1 GNHLRKQLC
10 NYQNACFFFP
20 CPHEN
25 YPLFNRARAEASFRN
40 NHPGFRYGSA
50 IAIPPFIS
58 GQPHSRLFFTFLPGC
73 YAGEGGA
80 LFS

>member
-1 GNHLRKQLC
+1 M
-10 NYQNACFFFP
+10 
-20 CPHEN
+20 
-25 YPLFNRARAEASFRN
+25 RAEASFRN

-50 IAIPPFIS
+50 IAIPS

-80 LFS
+80 SFSSPHRLRLTTSGGTFS

>member
-1 GNHLRKQLC
+1 
-10 NYQNACFFFP
+10 FSP
-20 CPHEN
+20 CLTKVLP
-25 YPLFNRARAEASFRN
+25 PLSRVRAEASFRN

-73 YAGEGGA
+73 YASEGGA

>member
-1 GNHLRKQLC
+1 KQLC
-10 NYQNACFFFP
+10 NYQNACFSP

-25 YPLFNRARAEASFRN
+25 YPLFIARACGSIFSQ
-40 NHPGFRYGSA
+40 HPPPGFRYGSA

>member
-1 GNHLRKQLC
+1 MSPLYRAGGRK
-10 NYQNACFFFP
+10 N
-20 CPHEN
+20 
-25 YPLFNRARAEASFRN
+25 LFAKPPPP
-40 NHPGFRYGSA
+40 PGFRYGSA

>member
-1 GNHLRKQLC
+1 
-10 NYQNACFFFP
+10 
-20 CPHEN
+20 
-25 YPLFNRARAEASFRN
+25 
-40 NHPGFRYGSA
+40 
-50 IAIPPFIS
+50 

>member
-1 GNHLRKQLC
+1 M
-10 NYQNACFFFP
+10 
-20 CPHEN
+20 
-25 YPLFNRARAEASFRN
+25 RAEASFRTPPP
-40 NHPGFRYGSA
+40 PGFRYGSA

>member
-1 GNHLRKQLC
+1 M
-10 NYQNACFFFP
+10 
-20 CPHEN
+20 
-25 YPLFNRARAEASFRN
+25 RAEASFRN
-40 NHPGFRYGSA
+40 TPPPGFRYGSA

>member
-1 GNHLRKQLC
+1 M
-10 NYQNACFFFP
+10 
-20 CPHEN
+20 
-25 YPLFNRARAEASFRN
+25 RAEASFRN
-40 NHPGFRYGSA
+40 PPPPGFRYGSA

>member
-1 GNHLRKQLC
+1 M
-10 NYQNACFFFP
+10 
-20 CPHEN
+20 
-25 YPLFNRARAEASFRN
+25 RAEASFRN

-50 IAIPPFIS
+50 IAISPFIS

-73 YAGEGGA
+73 YASEGGA